1 MDKIFSKCGMRC
13 DLCLLY
19 RPNVNEDD
27 RRREICSVYSKMFQ
41 GFDPDPDTIICDGC
55 SCEKEDPVLFDPMCK
70 TRKCVVAKGLVHC
83 GYCDQYPCDIFPA
96 EPTQEELVQKID
108 VEKQW
113 TWEDEK
119 LMEAYACKKNM
130 DAFRKD
136 LYMTKN
142 NRDSSV
148 EELFR
153 ELSALPQ
160 VEAIALGGSRA
171 GEVWDEKSDYD
182 VYLYCTAP
190 VPEDG
195 RRELLGRYCSVMEIG
210 NHFWEYEDNCTLN
223 NGIDIDVLY
232 RNLDDFTADVS
243 SVVENCQSRNGYTTC
258 MWHNL
263 RTCKIV
269 YDRDGR
275 LAAAKARFDV
285 PYPPL
290 LRERII
296 DRNRKLLRG
305 SMPAYEGQIAKAAK
319 RGDLVSVNHRTAAFL
334 ESYFDI
340 LFALN
345 NQTHPGEKRLVQLCR
360 KQCEILPERFEENL
374 ESLFAHLFSG
384 ESVAE
389 DVKRIIDALEALLTD
404 RI

>member
-1 MDKIFSKCGMRC
+1 M
-13 DLCLLY
+13 
-19 RPNVNEDD
+19 
-27 RRREICSVYSKMFQ
+27 
-41 GFDPDPDTIICDGC
+41 
-55 SCEKEDPVLFDPMCK
+55 
-70 TRKCVVAKGLVHC
+70 
-83 GYCDQYPCDIFPA
+83 A
-96 EPTQEELVQKID
+96 ENN
-108 VEKQW
+108 
-113 TWEDEK
+113 
-119 LMEAYACKKNM
+119 KK
-130 DAFRKD
+130 F
-136 LYMTKN
+136 
-142 NRDSSV
+142 SV
-148 EELFR
+148 EELFH
-153 ELSALPQ
+153 ELSALPE

-190 VPEDG
+190 VAEEV
-195 RRELLGRYCSVMEIG
+195 RRELLGRYCTVMEIG

-223 NGIDIDVLY
+223 NGVDIDILY
-232 RNLDDFTADVS
+232 RNLDGFAEDVA
-243 SVVENCQSRNGYTTC
+243 SVVERCQPRNGYTTC

-263 RTCKIV
+263 RTCKIL

-275 LAAAKARFDV
+275 LAAVKERFDV

-345 NQTHPGEKRLVQLCR
+345 SQTHPGEKRLVQLCR
-360 KQCEILPERFEENL
+360 KQCKVLPERFEENL
-374 ESLFAHLFSG
+374 ESLFAHMFSG
-384 ESVAE
+384 EGVTE
-389 DVKRIIDALEALLTD
+389 DVKRIIDALEVLLTD
-404 RI
+404 NI